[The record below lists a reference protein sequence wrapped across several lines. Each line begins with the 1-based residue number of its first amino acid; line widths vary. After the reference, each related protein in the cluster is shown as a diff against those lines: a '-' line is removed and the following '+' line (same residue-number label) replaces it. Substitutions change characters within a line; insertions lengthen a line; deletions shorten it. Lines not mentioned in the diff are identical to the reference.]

1 MLGNSLHIK
10 NRLKLVKNLP
20 KNSIC
25 IFESND
31 QMPTNADG
39 LMPFRQNNDLLYL
52 TGIDQE
58 ETSLV
63 IFPDAKSDEYKEI
76 LFIKKTS
83 EEIAVWEGHK
93 LSIKEAQNILEDK
106 FDALLFFI
114 DTQTAHGHE
123 HDIQTLIRTCAT
135 KNVPFALNTST
146 ARIVIDGLKQ
156 TLPK

>member
-1 MLGNSLHIK
+1 MSHI
-10 NRLKLVKNLP
+10 
-20 KNSIC
+20 
-25 IFESND
+25 
-31 QMPTNADG
+31 T
-39 LMPFRQNNDLLYL
+39 
-52 TGIDQE
+52 
-58 ETSLV
+58 
-63 IFPDAKSDEYKEI
+63 
-76 LFIKKTS
+76 IKKIDMVQFCVEHYKKLKNYELFATDGTANA
-83 EEIAVWEGHK
+83 IRKVCPTLKINRIGHGPDGGDVHI
-93 LSIKEAQNILEDK
+93 SYNILEDK

>member
-63 IFPDAKSDEYKEI
+63 VFPDANSDKYKEI

-83 EEIAVWEGHK
+83 KEIAVWEGHK
-93 LSIKEAQNILEDK
+93 LSIKEAQNISGIKTVLWND
-106 FDALLFFI
+106 DYLNTLF
-114 DTQTAHGHE
+114 
-123 HDIQTLIRTCAT
+123 TLINQSDCVFLSSNEHPRA
-135 KNVPFALNTST
+135 NV
-146 ARIVIDGLKQ
+146 VV
-156 TLPK
+156 